1 MIGKFL
7 SQPLLNYL
15 QRRIA
20 ANRYAMIRY
29 DMEHTAFLMSE
40 FILREDKENA
50 MIMALRFQR
59 LSKDATKLLE
69 ASKRS

>member
-20 ANRYAMIRY
+20 ANRYATLRY
-29 DMEHTAFLMSE
+29 DMEHTASLMSE
-40 FILREDKENA
+40 FILRGDKENA

-59 LSKDATKLLE
+59 LSKDATKLLA